1 MNYIEN
7 LLKGQKV
14 EWKTLGEVAEYIRGI
29 TYNKT
34 KELQKNED
42 GWKVLRAN
50 NISLSSNSLN
60 FDDVKIIDK
69 NVKVRENQK
78 LTKGDV
84 LICAGSGSKEHIG
97 KVAYISNDLDYTFG
111 GFMGVIRGNK
121 EINSRF
127 LFHILMSDLFRNYLS
142 SVLSSSTINNLN
154 ANIVNS
160 CKIPLPPLAVQKEI
174 ANILDKF
181 NELEKELEKE
191 LELRKKQYEYYRN
204 NLLSFNEIGGGKL
217 LIFNNLQWKTLGEI
231 GEFYGGL
238 TGKNKNDFS
247 EGNAKYISYMNVYSN
262 IAVNLETNDFVKVN
276 DNEKQN
282 AIQYGD
288 VLFTGSSE
296 NLQECGITS
305 VVNKQ
310 VNEKVYLNSFCFGFR
325 FNNSNLFIPDFLK
338 HLFYSEQMRR
348 QIVKTASGVT
358 RFNVSKKKMQKIQI
372 PLPPI
377 EEQERIAG
385 ILDKFDTL
393 TNSITEGLPKEIE
406 LRRKQ
411 YEYYREKLLSF
422 NKD

>member
-160 CKIPLPPLAVQKEI
+160 CKIPSRP
-174 ANILDKF
+174 
-181 NELEKELEKE
+181 
-191 LELRKKQYEYYRN
+191 
-204 NLLSFNEIGGGKL
+204 
-217 LIFNNLQWKTLGEI
+217 
-231 GEFYGGL
+231 
-238 TGKNKNDFS
+238 
-247 EGNAKYISYMNVYSN
+247 
-262 IAVNLETNDFVKVN
+262 
-276 DNEKQN
+276 
-282 AIQYGD
+282 
-288 VLFTGSSE
+288 
-296 NLQECGITS
+296 
-305 VVNKQ
+305 
-310 VNEKVYLNSFCFGFR
+310 
-325 FNNSNLFIPDFLK
+325 
-338 HLFYSEQMRR
+338 
-348 QIVKTASGVT
+348 
-358 RFNVSKKKMQKIQI
+358 
-372 PLPPI
+372 
-377 EEQERIAG
+377 
-385 ILDKFDTL
+385 
-393 TNSITEGLPKEIE
+393 
-406 LRRKQ
+406 
-411 YEYYREKLLSF
+411 
-422 NKD
+422 